1 MILIIKKIST
11 SIDFDSSSLLLCAFE
26 HLLFLRS
33 FTLIVLGQIGFLEFC
48 YL

>member
-11 SIDFDSSSLLLCAFE
+11 SIAFDSSSLLLCASE
-26 HLLFLRS
+26 HLLFMKN
-33 FTLIVLGQIGFLEFC
+33 FALIVLGQIGFLEFC